1 MEIDQ
6 RGGSEERQ
14 VEGSTVDNLENQE
27 AGFKTASPMQSI
39 QPKAE
44 VKYQVPHHEMVS
56 AEKLPKQLTKEEI
69 EDKAIKQLIKEFAS
83 TAIHKRKND
92 YVTD

>member
-14 VEGSTVDNLENQE
+14 VEGSTVDRLENQE

-44 VKYQVPHHEMVS
+44 VKYQVPHYEMVS

-69 EDKAIKQLIKEFAS
+69 ERMPDPDDARCPTCGHCYGE
-83 TAIHKRKND
+83 
-92 YVTD
+92 